1 MWRCSSTRHHLQPS
15 KAEESRAEV
24 VSELLDL
31 CRSSPA
37 LKSDVFRSLAEQKE
51 GELAFAL
58 LEEIRK
64 DGKIKLNA
72 SNYTVGISSCARSK
86 LTLHALRL
94 LKEMPTARVQL
105 SVISHNAAISACEKG
120 RRWQQALELFEDI
133 CRAELQR
140 SVFSFSSAISA
151 CEKGQQWVV
160 ALKLF
165 DTMLEVKV
173 QPNVISYNA
182 AISACEK
189 GRQWQQA
196 LQFFEAI
203 PKAKALPTVIS
214 YSAAISA
221 CEKGAQWQLALTLFR
236 AMLEANVQPEVI
248 SYSAAI
254 SACEKGGQWQQ
265 ALNLFES
272 LPQSKTVPDVKMYNA
287 TISACEKGGRWQ
299 EALTVFQAMPKAK
312 LQHDVISYCA
322 AISAIERGAEW
333 QQALQLF
340 DIMTNAHIQPDIVA
354 YNALFDSLAIHNT
367 ELGRLLFAQSNVPV
381 LLAVRRSVA
390 REIDLHNLS
399 EGSVHLALLH
409 WLSTAVTKELEQLA
423 LSASHT
429 LAESGFPLHAE
440 RAERAA
446 HTHNGR
452 DAVLT
457 RCSLSCIIITGYG
470 KSRKDWQRRNVQ
482 QAALK
487 FFQDLELNASPL
499 PDNPGRLH
507 VVLTQRDL
515 PVLRGVG
522 RFGR

>member
-1 MWRCSSTRHHLQPS
+1 MSRQTGRSAQICRLMWRCSSTRHHLQPS

-203 PKAKALPTVIS
+203 PK
-214 YSAAISA
+214 
-221 CEKGAQWQLALTLFR
+221 
-236 AMLEANVQPEVI
+236 PEVI